1 MVSKRLAHAGSAV
14 AALYNCWLCSHGFK
28 MHSYQLDHL
37 ALTKEFIFQTCFLF
51 NRALCKGTLV
61 FILFYARLHLLPTAL
76 WLYVETLLKRGTV
89 VWYYLFS
96 FVFFSRLLLNWLWWL
111 SSLENKVQFSRNS
124 NLENQTIEISVFT
137 TSISCTYNVH
147 TFMFCISFYSTLRPL
162 GRNICLPYRKLDESF
177 FMVCFL
183 PCADVLHAN
192 HTSVKKNSLHSH
204 ENWPRLPEA
213 AIYHCCL

>member
-1 MVSKRLAHAGSAV
+1 MQGQQLQPSITAGCVAMASKCIPINWTIWHLLKNSSFKPVFCLIGLYAKAHLS
-14 AALYNCWLCSHGFK
+14 LYC
-28 MHSYQLDHL
+28 
-37 ALTKEFIFQTCFLF
+37 
-51 NRALCKGTLV
+51 
-61 FILFYARLHLLPTAL
+61 LFYARLHLLPTAL

-124 NLENQTIEISVFT
+124 NLENQTIETSVFT

-147 TFMFCISFYSTLRPL
+147 AFMFCISFYSTLRPL

-192 HTSVKKNSLHSH
+192 HTSVCQKNSLHSH